1 MLFEKLK
8 NNVIIIIIIM
18 TVIIINNNDDDDD
31 DSEVLPIQENGL
43 GSTQIDCYKSPHIL
57 QLCICFVI
65 LLDS

>member
-1 MLFEKLK
+1 
-8 NNVIIIIIIM
+8 M